1 MSSGPAPATTCWWE
15 VPATTGWTRLRHC
28 VIGAAAAVDAGKEVA
43 IVLLKESVILA
54 WKGTQKADHGL
65 GFSPIPDLIQKVV
78 EANVPV
84 YFESTSTAVLG
95 IKEEDI
101 MSLKGTIID
110 MVQFAE
116 LISESSVVT
125 F

>member
-1 MSSGPAPATTCWWE
+1 MMARILVVLSSVMKSDDANNTKMALAT
-15 VPATTGWTRLRHC
+15 
-28 VIGAAAAVDAGKEVA
+28 AAAAVDAGKEVA